1 MNCNIHSG
9 PRGAFRHSLVSPFK
23 ARGLLH
29 VAAARRHVSVRAGVL
44 SATGQ
49 RFAAEHVTVKGNM
62 GEGSYG
68 QVFEV
73 CGLNC
78 PCLAFAT
85 PAQGQQAADRRTL
98 PGAPSGSA
106 AAERRT

>member
-1 MNCNIHSG
+1 MICSIHIG
-9 PRGAFRHSLVSPFK
+9 PRGAFRHSLVSPLTT
-23 ARGLLH
+23 RRLVH

-49 RFAAEHVTVKGNM
+49 RFAAEQVTVKGNM

-73 CGLNC
+73 LASSC
-78 PCLAFAT
+78 PVN
-85 PAQGQQAADRRTL
+85 
-98 PGAPSGSA
+98 
-106 AAERRT
+106 